1 MIPGT
6 GGADDGTGTK
16 KLRLFKSGLWLCW
29 IAILLTPV
37 GLLAIGGGPCAGP
50 NNTLGSIILFG
61 VGFCALFGALFGV
74 AMVLRNIA
82 AAEGLRDCGVLC
94 LCAAPVLPAWLEFST
109 CSLALPPPRSF

>member
-1 MIPGT
+1 MELEQ
-6 GGADDGTGTK
+6 

-61 VGFCALFGALFGV
+61 VGLSALFGALFGV
-74 AMVLRNIA
+74 AMVLRGIA
-82 AAEGLRDCGVLC
+82 AADGPSRLWGALSVCGAGLAGLAGVFYL
-94 LCAAPVLPAWLEFST
+94 LVGFAAASVFL
-109 CSLALPPPRSF
+109 RN